1 MTLSLFQENII
12 VDYKQITK
20 QLSSKLERKEERGAV
35 AEGDAG
41 NPLDKAL
48 SRVQVA
54 FGGREGGGQGIL

>member
-1 MTLSLFQENII
+1 M
-12 VDYKQITK
+12 
-20 QLSSKLERKEERGAV
+20 SSKLERREERGAV

-54 FGGREGGGQGIL
+54 FGGREGGSQGIL